1 MEMKRSLEL
10 LAYAAVCFK
19 HCTNPFENMHLV
31 KKKVTA
37 DECIDLSNMIA
48 DILEDDID
56 LVACTEA
63 LRAGKGLLGKE
74 WIAQAEKDFAE
85 TQK

>member
-1 MEMKRSLEL
+1 MEKKRSLEL

-19 HCTNPFENMHLV
+19 HCTNPFETMHLA

-48 DILEDDID
+48 GILEDEIDI
-56 LVACTEA
+56 VACTSA
-63 LRAGKGLLGKE
+63 LKDGKGLLGKE
-74 WIAQAEKDFAE
+74 LLAQAEKDFAE